1 MIVFHAL
8 SKDDT
13 RQIVSLELKKV
24 AERLKEHLLTLEASP
39 AALDQ
44 LAKEGYDP
52 EMGARPLRRVIQQKI
67 EENLSDRVLAKEF
80 SDGDTIWVDVDKEK
94 NITLKKKKPARKT
107 SPEPE
112 TAEAKI

>member
-1 MIVFHAL
+1 MWVDNQFC
-8 SKDDT
+8 DP
-13 RQIVSLELKKV
+13 
-24 AERLKEHLLTLEASP
+24 SP
-39 AALDQ
+39 AARNRRAGSQYPHERRCTYPTSHHRCALDQ
-44 LAKEGYDP
+44 LATEGYDP

-94 NITLKKKKPARKT
+94 AITLKKKKTVRKT
-107 SPEPE
+107 APEPE